1 MQYPIFP
8 YLLNCNTN
16 FFIDSKFTILN
27 TVATIIFYT
36 EKSYMEVKLMNKYDK
51 FFNSKEILK
60 ESLSPEEAVASI
72 AMITAAADSSLQ
84 NVDIEFLVDIL
95 WGFEIF
101 EEYSD
106 EDLLEMLE
114 KLLNLAVNKS
124 PGALF
129 NTAKQQLEDEFLEDA
144 FAAGV
149 SVIFDEEEMHIPKS
163 KMLLL
168 KSLQQALELDNE
180 EAEEIIED
188 VISAF
193 EEAELEELLEDEDE
207 TIVDIAFSIDE
218 YDSPLGNFTVPIPV
232 HPHEG
237 GKVQSQEG
245 AVSFSDDEGTF
256 LRIDYYCLPS
266 KEIEQMEAIG
276 QEEYLKST
284 LVNKYIPEEIVANL
298 PEAQVEYSEYMAKIL
313 EGSYFVLLYMP
324 EGSRI
329 YKTGNNGTATKL
341 DAYRGL
347 IAFIEGDFLYIVS
360 SQRVFLDGKT
370 SSFMKQEAVALKQ
383 MILDFVDTIE
393 FS

>member
-1 MQYPIFP
+1 M
-8 YLLNCNTN
+8 
-16 FFIDSKFTILN
+16 D
-27 TVATIIFYT
+27 
-36 EKSYMEVKLMNKYDK
+36 KYDK
-51 FFNSKEILK
+51 FFNSEKTLK

-72 AMITAAADSSLQ
+72 AVITAAADSSLED
-84 NVDIEFLVDIL
+84 VDIEFLVDIL

-106 EDLLEMLE
+106 EDLLEMLD
-114 KLLNLAVNKS
+114 KLLNLAKKKGI
-124 PGALF
+124 GALF
-129 NTAKQQLEDEFLEDA
+129 NTANNQLEDELLLEDA

-149 SVIFDEEEMHIPKS
+149 SVILDEEEMHIPTT
-163 KMLLL
+163 KMPLL
-168 KSLQQALELDNE
+168 KSLQHGLELENE

-193 EEAELEELLEDEDE
+193 EEAELEELLQDEDE

-232 HPHEG
+232 DPHQG

-245 AVSFSDDEGTF
+245 VVSFSDDEGTF
-256 LRIDYYCLPS
+256 LRIDYYVLPS
-266 KEIEQMEAIG
+266 KQIEEIEAIG

-284 LVNKYIPEEIVANL
+284 LVNKYIPSEIVANL
-298 PEAQVEYSEYMAKIL
+298 PEAQVEYNEYMPKTL

-347 IAFIEGDFLYIVS
+347 IAFINGDFLYIVS
-360 SQRVFLDGKT
+360 SQRIFLDGKT
-370 SSFMKQEAVALKQ
+370 SNFMKEEAVALKQ
-383 MILDFVDTIE
+383 MILDFVDSIE
-393 FS
+393 FN

>member
-1 MQYPIFP
+1 
-8 YLLNCNTN
+8 
-16 FFIDSKFTILN
+16 
-27 TVATIIFYT
+27 
-36 EKSYMEVKLMNKYDK
+36 MNKYDK
-51 FFNSKEILK
+51 FFNTEDTLK
-60 ESLSPEEAVASI
+60 EPLAPEEAVASI
-72 AMITAAADSSLQ
+72 AIVTAAADSSLED
-84 NVDIEFLVDIL
+84 VDIEFLVDIL

-106 EDLLEMLE
+106 EDLLEMLD
-114 KLLNLAVNKS
+114 KLLNLAEQNE

-129 NTAKQQLEDEFLEDA
+129 NAANDELEDELLEDA

-149 SVIFDEEEMHIPKS
+149 SVILDEEEMHIPRA
-163 KMLLL
+163 KMPLL
-168 KSLQQALELDNE
+168 KSLQQALELDDDQ
-180 EAEEIIED
+180 AQEIIED

-207 TIVDIAFSIDE
+207 TIVDIAFNIDE

-232 HPHEG
+232 DPHQG

-256 LRIDYYCLPS
+256 LRIDYYSLPS
-266 KEIEQMEAIG
+266 KQMEEMEAIG
-276 QEEYLKST
+276 QEEYLRST

-298 PEAQVEYSEYMAKIL
+298 PEAQVEYSEYMRQIL

-347 IAFIEGDFLYIVS
+347 IAFIDGDFLYIVS
-360 SQRVFLDGKT
+360 SQRTFLDGKT
-370 SSFMKQEAVALKQ
+370 SSFIKQEAVALKQ

-393 FS
+393 FN